1 MATCLPWRWI
11 TDEALGDES
20 QETIIEN
27 FSPYHGNCLAQM
39 TREEAYGDGLAF
51 DLSEYVT
58 GFLSMCQETVRGW
71 KVFLLHFVTTYFINF
86 LLPFDIHS
94 ACEIRFFELSLITN
108 ALLQDINVS
117 R

>member
-1 MATCLPWRWI
+1 MMVWPLIFRSMSLDSFQCAKKQYDVGRF
-11 TDEALGDES
+11 
-20 QETIIEN
+20 
-27 FSPYHGNCLAQM
+27 FSF
-39 TREEAYGDGLAF
+39 T
-51 DLSEYVT
+51 LSLLT
-58 GFLSMCQETVRGW
+58 LS
-71 KVFLLHFVTTYFINF
+71 IF